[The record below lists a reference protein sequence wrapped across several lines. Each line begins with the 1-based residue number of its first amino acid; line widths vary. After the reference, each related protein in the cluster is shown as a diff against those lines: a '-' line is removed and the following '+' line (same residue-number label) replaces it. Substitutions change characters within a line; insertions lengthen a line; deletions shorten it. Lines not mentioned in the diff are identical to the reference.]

1 MTVVNTQLHD
11 KINQVVLVGDLI
23 VHYNNIYQVISLGKL
38 SCRAKLID
46 PSPTTRPKTIY
57 MHECINISKLVKD
70 QNESGQSKEV

>member
-23 VHYNNIYQVISLGKL
+23 VHYNNIYKVISLGKL
-38 SCRAKLID
+38 SCKVKLID

-57 MHECINISKLVKD
+57 THECINISKLI
-70 QNESGQSKEV
+70 KE